1 MLDLGPG
8 PGPGPGL
15 SPGPGPGPGLS
26 PRIELGHDE
35 RCLYIPDISQMDLRQ
50 KMRM

>member
-8 PGPGPGL
+8 PGPGPGPGL
-15 SPGPGPGPGLS
+15 DPGPG